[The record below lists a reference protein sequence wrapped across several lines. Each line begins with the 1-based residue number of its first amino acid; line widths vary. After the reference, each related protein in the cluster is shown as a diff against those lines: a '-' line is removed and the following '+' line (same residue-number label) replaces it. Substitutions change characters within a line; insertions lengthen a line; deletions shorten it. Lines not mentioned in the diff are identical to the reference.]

1 MAVAFVCTLG
11 EFLVVALLPFY
22 AERYGAT
29 PFAVGA
35 LVSAFAVASMA
46 AAPFWGRLADRA
58 GRRPALLLG
67 LLVSAVGYAL
77 FGVAE
82 SIELLLL
89 SRLVQGIGG
98 GTVPV
103 IFAYIADSVTGER
116 RAEGV
121 GWVTAVT
128 SSAAMI
134 GPAVGGLAGQVHPA
148 GPGAAAAAL
157 SLAAAVFA
165 YLWLPESRP
174 RETAGSEEEESRPR
188 GTPGGEEESRPRGT
202 PGGEEESRPRGTPG
216 GEEESRYSISGAVG
230 RVVAQ
235 PFRPLN
241 LLIWIYA
248 AGQVGMAGMTAIIGL
263 YLGRRFGVDESNIWL
278 FFFYLGGL
286 SIVFRVLVLG
296 RLVRRWGEVNV
307 LRAGAVSFG
316 AGLIAIPFATG
327 IWTLGAAIFLVP
339 LGTSLLFPCTTSQV
353 SKRAPRS
360 GVVGQVLGVQQAYGS
375 ASKIAAPLAAAYMF
389 QELSPEA
396 PFVVIGAVLL
406 VAAAASLR
414 LRERYSVLP
423 FIS

>member
-1 MAVAFVCTLG
+1 MPRLIDHRLGALMAVAFVCTLG

-29 PFAVGA
+29 PFEIGA
-35 LVSAFAVASMA
+35 LVSAFALAAMA
-46 AAPFWGRLADRA
+46 AAPLWGRLADRS

-77 FGVAE
+77 FGVAQ

-89 SRLVQGIGG
+89 SRLVQGVGG

-103 IFAYIADSVTGER
+103 VFAYIADSVTGER
-116 RAEGV
+116 RAEGI

-134 GPAVGGLAGQVHPA
+134 GPAVGGFAGQLHPA

-165 YLWLPESRP
+165 RFWLPESRSK
-174 RETAGSEEEESRPR
+174 RTEAREEEA
-188 GTPGGEEESRPRGT
+188 
-202 PGGEEESRPRGTPG
+202 
-216 GEEESRYSISGAVG
+216 RYSILGAVG
-230 RVVAQ
+230 RVAAQ

-263 YLGRRFGVDESNIWL
+263 YLGRRFGVDESNIGL

-296 RLVRRWGEVNV
+296 RAVRRWGEVNV

-327 IWTLGAAIFLVP
+327 LWTLGAAIFLVP

-353 SKRAPRS
+353 SKRAPGS
-360 GVVGQVLGVQQAYGS
+360 GVVGQVLGVQQAYGN
-375 ASKIAAPLAAAYMF
+375 ASKIAAPLVAAYLF
-389 QELSPEA
+389 QELSPGA
-396 PFVVIGAVLL
+396 PFLLIGAVLL
-406 VAAAASLR
+406 VAAAASVR
-414 LRERYSVLP
+414 LR
-423 FIS
+423 

>member
-29 PFAVGA
+29 PFEVGA
-35 LVSAFAVASMA
+35 LVSAFALAAMA
-46 AAPFWGRLADRA
+46 TAPLWGRLADRS

-67 LLVSAVGYAL
+67 LLVSAVGFAL
-77 FGVAE
+77 FGVAQ

-89 SRLVQGIGG
+89 SRLVQGVGG

-103 IFAYIADSVTGER
+103 VFAYIADSVTGER

-134 GPAVGGLAGQVHPA
+134 GPAVGSFAGQVHPA

-157 SLAAAVFA
+157 SVAAAVFA
-165 YLWLPESRP
+165 HFWLPESRP
-174 RETAGSEEEESRPR
+174 RGTPSGEGEESRPR
-188 GTPGGEEESRPRGT
+188 GTPGGEEEA
-202 PGGEEESRPRGTPG
+202 
-216 GEEESRYSISGAVG
+216 RYSIPAAVG
-230 RVVAQ
+230 RVAAQ

-263 YLGRRFGVDESNIWL
+263 YLGRRFGVDESNIGW

-296 RLVRRWGEVNV
+296 RAVRRWGEVNV

-316 AGLIAIPFATG
+316 MGLIAIPFATG
-327 IWTLGAAIFLVP
+327 LWTLGAAIFLVP

-353 SKRAPRS
+353 SKQAPGT
-360 GVVGQVLGVQQAYGS
+360 GVVGQVLGVQQAYGN
-375 ASKIAAPLAAAYMF
+375 ASKIAAPLVAGYLF
-389 QELSPEA
+389 QALSPEA

-414 LRERYSVLP
+414 LR
-423 FIS
+423 

>member
-22 AERYGAT
+22 AERYGAS
-29 PFAVGA
+29 PFEVGA
-35 LVSAFAVASMA
+35 LVSAFALAAMA
-46 AAPFWGRLADRA
+46 TAPLWGRLADRS

-67 LLVSAVGYAL
+67 LLVSAVGFAL
-77 FGVAE
+77 FGAAQ

-89 SRLVQGIGG
+89 SRLVQGVGG

-103 IFAYIADSVTGER
+103 VFAYIADSVTGER

-134 GPAVGGLAGQVHPA
+134 GPAVGSFAGQVHPA
-148 GPGAAAAAL
+148 GPGAVAAAL
-157 SLAAAVFA
+157 SVAAAVFA
-165 YLWLPESRP
+165 HFWLPESRP
-174 RETAGSEEEESRPR
+174 R
-188 GTPGGEEESRPRGT
+188 GTPSGEGEEA
-202 PGGEEESRPRGTPG
+202 
-216 GEEESRYSISGAVG
+216 RYSILGAVG
-230 RVVAQ
+230 RVAAQ
-235 PFRPLN
+235 PLRPLN

-248 AGQVGMAGMTAIIGL
+248 AGQIGMAGMTAIIGL
-263 YLGRRFGVDESNIWL
+263 YLGRRFGVDESNIGF

-296 RLVRRWGEVNV
+296 RAVRRWGEVNV
-307 LRAGAVSFG
+307 LRTGALSFG

-327 IWTLGAAIFLVP
+327 LWTLGAAIFLVP

-353 SKRAPRS
+353 SKRAPGS
-360 GVVGQVLGVQQAYGS
+360 GVVGQVLGVQQAYGN
-375 ASKIAAPLAAAYMF
+375 ASKIAAPLLAGYLF
-389 QELSPEA
+389 QELSPGA

-406 VAAAASLR
+406 VAAVASFR
-414 LRERYSVLP
+414 LR
-423 FIS
+423 

>member
-1 MAVAFVCTLG
+1 MPRLIDHRLGALMAVAFVCTLG

-29 PFAVGA
+29 PFEIGA
-35 LVSAFAVASMA
+35 LVSAFALAAMA
-46 AAPFWGRLADRA
+46 AAPLWGRLADRS

-77 FGVAE
+77 FGVAQ

-89 SRLVQGIGG
+89 SRLVQGVGG

-103 IFAYIADSVTGER
+103 VFAYIADSVTGER
-116 RAEGV
+116 RAEGI

-134 GPAVGGLAGQVHPA
+134 GPAVGGFAGQLHPA

-165 YLWLPESRP
+165 RFWLPESRSRRTEA
-174 RETAGSEEEESRPR
+174 REEAEA
-188 GTPGGEEESRPRGT
+188 
-202 PGGEEESRPRGTPG
+202 
-216 GEEESRYSISGAVG
+216 RYSILGAVG
-230 RVVAQ
+230 RVAAQ
-235 PFRPLN
+235 PFHPLN

-263 YLGRRFGVDESNIWL
+263 YLGRRFGVDESNIGL

-286 SIVFRVLVLG
+286 SIAFRVLVLG
-296 RLVRRWGEVNV
+296 RAVRRWGEVNV

-327 IWTLGAAIFLVP
+327 LWTLGAAIFLVP

-353 SKRAPRS
+353 SKRAPGS
-360 GVVGQVLGVQQAYGS
+360 GVVGQVLGVQQAYGN
-375 ASKIAAPLAAAYMF
+375 ASKIAAPLVAAYLF
-389 QELSPEA
+389 QELSPGA
-396 PFVVIGAVLL
+396 PFLLIGAVLL
-406 VAAAASLR
+406 VAAAASVR
-414 LRERYSVLP
+414 LR
-423 FIS
+423 

>member
-1 MAVAFVCTLG
+1 MPRLIDHRLGALMAVAFVCTLG

-46 AAPFWGRLADRA
+46 AAPLWGRLADRA

-77 FGVAE
+77 FGIAE

-89 SRLVQGIGG
+89 SRLVQGVGG

-134 GPAVGGLAGQVHPA
+134 GPAVGSFADRLHPA

-157 SLAAAVFA
+157 SVAAAVFA
-165 YLWLPESRP
+165 YFWLPESRP
-174 RETAGSEEEESRPR
+174 RGTAGGE
-188 GTPGGEEESRPRGT
+188 GEET
-202 PGGEEESRPRGTPG
+202 
-216 GEEESRYSISGAVG
+216 RYSIPAAVG

-263 YLGRRFGVDESNIWL
+263 YLGRRFGVDESNIGW

-296 RLVRRWGEVNV
+296 RAVRRWGEVNV

-327 IWTLGAAIFLVP
+327 LWTLGAAIFLVP

-353 SKRAPRS
+353 SKQTPS
-360 GVVGQVLGVQQAYGS
+360 TGVVGQVLGVQQAYGN
-375 ASKIAAPLAAAYMF
+375 ASKIAAPLVAGYLF
-389 QELSPEA
+389 QALSPEA

-414 LRERYSVLP
+414 LR
-423 FIS
+423 